1 MTDEVVI
8 AGKAVEPII
17 DTPTKLTVT
26 NKKTGKVYSSPE
38 EAQADVT
45 DPKTGTKGEDIQQDC
60 SIEVK
65 SLPKLFA
72 EKWL

>member
-8 AGKAVEPII
+8 VGKASKPII
-17 DTPTKLTVT
+17 DTPTKLTVK

-38 EAQADVT
+38 EAQTDVK
-45 DPKTGTKGEDIQQDC
+45 DPKTDTKGEDIQQDC

-72 EKWL
+72 EKGL